1 MSISTDQY
9 AELSDHSYNDIGVGV
24 RPHGKEDQVTLKGIT
39 SKILDHASTP
49 RTADREPLSLSW
61 LHRHPPLRRIALE
74 IAALLT
80 TFSLSAC
87 HMQNPMTK
95 MAAASADVPV
105 IAFKGDG
112 PVYAHRN
119 PHPRHVY
126 ELIIQTDEA
135 PGAFNGSYASISMTA
150 KSSACA
156 PVHGF
161 PIGAAS
167 IPSAFVEFPLK
178 KISDTQYRG
187 YFATDLLVDESYW
200 TGKPPC
206 EWDFVAI
213 SFSLSATGA
222 DKETGFNGSIDAKE
236 LASGQPVKRYYW
248 KGHYPKL
255 ADMGSLDSF
264 STDGSKNVG
273 EIQPK
278 MRDNLFTITATA
290 HEVRS

>member
-49 RTADREPLSLSW
+49 RTADRELLSLSW

-206 EWDFVAI
+206 EWDFVAV

-248 KGHYPKL
+248 KGGYPRSIS
-255 ADMGSLDSF
+255 DNF
-264 STDGSKNVG
+264 SDGGQTSIEKFKP
-273 EIQPK
+273 EI
-278 MRDNLFTITATA
+278 RNNLFTITAIA
-290 HEVRS
+290 REVRS

>member
-1 MSISTDQY
+1 MSISTD
-9 AELSDHSYNDIGVGV
+9 HSCKDIGGGV
-24 RPHGKEDQVTLKGIT
+24 RPQGKEDQVMLNGIT
-39 SKILDHASTP
+39 SKILDHASPP

-61 LHRHPPLRRIALE
+61 LHRRPLFRHMAFGS
-74 IAALLT
+74 AALLST
-80 TFSLSAC
+80 LCLSAC

-126 ELIIQTDEA
+126 ELTIQIENA
-135 PGAFNGSYASISMTA
+135 PGEFKSSSASISMSA

-161 PIGAAS
+161 PIGAAAV
-167 IPSAFVEFPLK
+167 PSAFFNFPLE

-187 YFATDLLVDESYW
+187 YFATDPLVNESYW
-200 TGKPPC
+200 HGKPPC
-206 EWDFVAI
+206 EWEFIAVG
-213 SFSLSATGA
+213 FGFSATGA
-222 DKETGFNGSIDAKE
+222 EGETGFNGDIDAKE
-236 LASGQPVKRYYW
+236 LASGRPVKRYYW

-278 MRDNLFTITATA
+278 MRDNLFTITATTR
-290 HEVRS
+290 EVRS

>member
-1 MSISTDQY
+1 MSIS
-9 AELSDHSYNDIGVGV
+9 ADHSCKDIGVGV
-24 RPHGKEDQVTLKGIT
+24 RPQGKEDQVTLKGIT

-126 ELIIQTDEA
+126 ELTIQIENA
-135 PGAFNGSYASISMTA
+135 PGEFKSSSASISMSA

-161 PIGAAS
+161 PIGAAAV
-167 IPSAFVEFPLK
+167 PSAFFNFPLE

-187 YFATDLLVDESYW
+187 YFATDPLVNESYW
-200 TGKPPC
+200 HGKPPC
-206 EWDFVAI
+206 EWEFIAVG
-213 SFSLSATGA
+213 FGFSATGA
-222 DKETGFNGSIDAKE
+222 EGETGFNGDIDAQE
-236 LASGQPVKRYYW
+236 LAGDRPVKRYYR
-248 KGHYPKL
+248 KSIYPKHPEIGDL
-255 ADMGSLDSF
+255 KGYADIGHKSPEQF
-264 STDGSKNVG
+264 SPEN
-273 EIQPK
+273 
-278 MRDNLFTITATA
+278 RNNLFSITATA
-290 HEVRS
+290 REVRS